1 MRLICTLVLSSILL
15 TSCARQMDADTYSSS
30 NTVGKVLKGTILS
43 TRPVTIKDND
53 RLTDNATGI
62 LAGGAAGAAGG
73 STIGKGNG
81 NTAAI
86 VGGAIAG
93 AVIGALV
100 EDQLSTQSGTE
111 YIVQLDPTAIPA
123 APDNK
128 RRKSISVRGDKA
140 IDADIKE
147 SINVAETS
155 TDAISVIQTDDVP
168 LAPGQRVLIIYHD
181 DRPRLVAAQ

>member
-1 MRLICTLVLSSILL
+1 MRLTSALLLSILAL
-15 TSCARQMDADTYSSS
+15 TACARQMDADTYSSS
-30 NTVGKVLKGTILS
+30 ASVGKVLKGTVLS
-43 TRPVTIKDND
+43 ARLITIKDND
-53 RLTDNATGI
+53 KLTDNSTGM

-73 STIGKGNG
+73 SAVGSGNG

-86 VGGAIAG
+86 VGGGIAG

-111 YIVQLDPTAIPA
+111 YIVQLDSTKA
-123 APDNK
+123 
-128 RRKSISVRGDKA
+128 SISNKKEKLAISEAGS

-147 SINVAETS
+147 SINVAETA

-168 LAPGQRVLIIYHD
+168 LAPGQRVLVIYHD
-181 DRPRLVAAQ
+181 DRPRLVPAH